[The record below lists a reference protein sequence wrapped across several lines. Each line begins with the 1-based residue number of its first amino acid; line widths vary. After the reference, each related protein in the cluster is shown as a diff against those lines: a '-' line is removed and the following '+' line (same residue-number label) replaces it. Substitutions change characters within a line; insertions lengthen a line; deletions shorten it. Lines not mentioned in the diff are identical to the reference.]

1 MAIYSVKKDGKL
13 HINVLSVGPLWSP
26 HVIRKSNL
34 PGKRASHMRV
44 LVDRKKR
51 VRVSMSLDEAR
62 QVLGIGEK
70 FKLHAI
76 EEDHGWVTWKHDPSV
91 SIGSSAPVPGMPRW
105 VRTSFRDDREQHSRA
120 LVLAKSL
127 GLTYCQWL
135 RMLEAHELEK
145 FGYVD
150 ARRRRPD
157 YVG

>member
-1 MAIYSVKKDGKL
+1 MT
-13 HINVLSVGPLWSP
+13 
-26 HVIRKSNL
+26 
-34 PGKRASHMRV
+34 
-44 LVDRKKR
+44 
-51 VRVSMSLDEAR
+51 LDEAR

-76 EEDHGWVTWKHDPSV
+76 EEDHGWVTWKHDPLAS
-91 SIGSSAPVPGMPRW
+91 SGSSALAPGKPDW
-105 VRTSFRDDREQHSRA
+105 VRTSFRDDRSQHEKC

-145 FGYVD
+145 FAYVD
-150 ARRRRPD
+150 ARRRPS

>member
-1 MAIYSVKKDGKL
+1 MR
-13 HINVLSVGPLWSP
+13 LS
-26 HVIRKSNL
+26 
-34 PGKRASHMRV
+34 
-44 LVDRKKR
+44 VDRKKR

-76 EEDHGWVTWKHDPSV
+76 EEDVGWVTFKHDPFISTGGTV
-91 SIGSSAPVPGMPRW
+91 SVPGVNRW
-105 VRTSFRDDREQHSRA
+105 VRTSFRDDRGQHERA

-127 GLTYCQWL
+127 GLSYCQWL

-150 ARRRRPD
+150 ARRKMPD

>member
-1 MAIYSVKKDGKL
+1 
-13 HINVLSVGPLWSP
+13 
-26 HVIRKSNL
+26 
-34 PGKRASHMRV
+34 
-44 LVDRKKR
+44 
-51 VRVSMSLDEAR
+51 MSLDEAR

-76 EEDHGWVTWKHDPSV
+76 EEEVGWVTFKHDPFAST
-91 SIGSSAPVPGMPRW
+91 GSSTFAPGMPKW
-105 VRTSFRDDREQHSRA
+105 VRTSFRDDREQHARA

-135 RMLEAHELEK
+135 RMLQAHELEK

-150 ARRRRPD
+150 AGRRRPD